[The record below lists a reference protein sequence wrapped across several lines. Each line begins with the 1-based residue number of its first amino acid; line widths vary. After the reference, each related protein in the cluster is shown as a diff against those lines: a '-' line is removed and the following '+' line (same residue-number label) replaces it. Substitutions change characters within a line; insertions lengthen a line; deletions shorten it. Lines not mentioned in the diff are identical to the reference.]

1 MKNIIVILLFLSS
14 AFGFAQQS
22 IQIPLLD
29 SLKLA
34 TYQEYTDL
42 AEALKEPDNVIKL
55 TLRKK
60 KFKEFPKELYK
71 FKNLQYLDLSKNS
84 IKELPDSIT
93 QFKNLQQLIVSK
105 CGLETLPV
113 NFGNLESLKYLNLN
127 QNTVAASL

>member
-1 MKNIIVILLFLSS
+1 MKNRIVILLFLSS

-71 FKNLQYLDLSKNS
+71 FKNN
-84 IKELPDSIT
+84 
-93 QFKNLQQLIVSK
+93 N
-105 CGLETLPV
+105 
-113 NFGNLESLKYLNLN
+113 
-127 QNTVAASL
+127 